1 MLTEM
6 QKSGSVSKSN
16 NSLRVS
22 VPQQS
27 LRRMGLCSPGGGHA
41 ASPVVFPEKRNK
53 VKTSASR
60 QNINPTS
67 VGLDDPFKV
76 KKADEHRI
84 DIIGGGGGDEKSDLL
99 GYVVFAGK
107 LVLDKRRNVD
117 DKNGKDG
124 KQNSSEI
131 STQEGAVNAKLTSKA
146 LVWGSNVLPLDDVV
160 SVCPFHSSK
169 NKIRKLTLG

>member
-1 MLTEM
+1 M
-6 QKSGSVSKSN
+6 QKSGSLSKSI

-53 VKTSASR
+53 VKTAASR
-60 QNINPTS
+60 QNINPMS
-67 VGLDDPFKV
+67 AGVDDPFKV
-76 KKADEHRI
+76 KKEDEHRI

-99 GYVVFAGK
+99 GYVIYGGK
-107 LVLDKRRNVD
+107 LVLDKRKNVD
-117 DKNGKDG
+117 DKKGKDG
-124 KQNSSEI
+124 KQNSAEM
-131 STQEGAVNAKLTSKA
+131 STQQGAVDAKLTSKA

-160 SVCPFHSSK
+160 SVCPFHSSRVRLE
-169 NKIRKLTLG
+169 N